1 MAVSDSTI
9 ETSIVDY
16 VNDARGRNELPTR
29 HNAIRH
35 ITGQLDILPSAV
47 AKVIT
52 KMLEAGTLKHVTND
66 QLKLPERV
74 DTPAAEPA
82 AAPAPAAPLVGRAR
96 RRGDRLPSPDG
107 EARER
112 YTSPQTASAVF
123 TTRSSF
129 RR

>member
-82 AAPAPAAPLVGRAR
+82 AAPAPAAPAG
-96 RRGDRLPSPDG
+96 GKG
-107 EARER
+107 KKKG
-112 YTSPQTASAVF
+112 
-123 TTRSSF
+123 
-129 RR
+129 